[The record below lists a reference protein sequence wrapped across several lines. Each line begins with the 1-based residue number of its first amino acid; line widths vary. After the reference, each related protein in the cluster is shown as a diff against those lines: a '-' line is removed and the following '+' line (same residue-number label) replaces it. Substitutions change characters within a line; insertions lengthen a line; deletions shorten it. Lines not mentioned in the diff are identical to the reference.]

1 MLSFLNFNMV
11 LMIPYKSRNVNP
23 LQAYIYIPTCSLDTV
38 SPFKVPQLG
47 CADSFQST
55 TLLTILNIYSLL
67 FCLFLPCP
75 HFCMNPQ

>member
-11 LMIPYKSRNVNP
+11 SIMPERSRKVNP

-47 CADSFQST
+47 CADCVFINNS
-55 TLLTILNIYSLL
+55 
-67 FCLFLPCP
+67 
-75 HFCMNPQ
+75 